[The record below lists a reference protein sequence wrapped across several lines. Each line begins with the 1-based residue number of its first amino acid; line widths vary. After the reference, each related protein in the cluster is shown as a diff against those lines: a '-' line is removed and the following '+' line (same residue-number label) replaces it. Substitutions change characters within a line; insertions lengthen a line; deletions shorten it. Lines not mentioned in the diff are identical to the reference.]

1 MLNARLTSAFS
12 EAKYV
17 YDGNGA
23 KKLLQEVGELL
34 QLKASVLD
42 EFPPVFGAAFIDVY
56 LNLKWVDNAL
66 RQADSMGWNARDV
79 LRSLLNAISFK
90 QKLEQILAK
99 PHPGPFSV
107 GIGVMHDHDPP
118 QPQSPAGSGFEW
130 RAGGGIAV
138 HHARRSMVCG
148 F

>member
-23 KKLLQEVGELL
+23 KKL
-34 QLKASVLD
+34 
-42 EFPPVFGAAFIDVY
+42 
-56 LNLKWVDNAL
+56 
-66 RQADSMGWNARDV
+66 
-79 LRSLLNAISFK
+79 
-90 QKLEQILAK
+90 
-99 PHPGPFSV
+99 
-107 GIGVMHDHDPP
+107 MHDHDPP